1 MDKRAAAFAHYNDA
15 AVLQMLIAGAAPDRQ
30 GGRRPDGRRST
41 QLTVLSTD
49 GAGALP
55 KQVTD
60 NVVQTLSML
69 KTTTGID
76 LQDMIRRGVSNFSRE
91 DEEPP
96 PAAPAAAKAVAKKA
110 STPPPG
116 RGRVLSS
123 FTGYAGET

>member
-15 AVLQMLIAGAAPDRQ
+15 AVLQMLIQVLPQIAKEVAAPIASID
-30 GGRRPDGRRST
+30 

-55 KQVTD
+55 QQVTD

-91 DEEPP
+91 DEEPSTP
-96 PAAPAAAKAVAKKA
+96 TATKAVAKKA
-110 STPPPG
+110 SPP
-116 RGRVLSS
+116 V
-123 FTGYAGET
+123 AGA